1 MVLESEKYK
10 ATIPRKILKF
20 VYFITGSKEGL
31 QEGGP
36 KRGQGPIEGRDPW
49 SWTE

>member
-1 MVLESEKYK
+1 MALESERYK

-20 VYFITGSKEGL
+20 VYFITGSKEDP

-36 KRGQGPIEGRDPW
+36 KRGQEPVGGRAPW